1 MNLRWTLASAL
12 AASIA
17 CTGGMEPSPDE
28 QVVATVGGVPISVE
42 EFQRELARQRIDEND
57 TLISATT
64 ADMQKRTLI
73 ENMIERKLVLREA
86 EAQNVLVSIDEVE
99 AEFERMKRAWPGT
112 EFEESLKQRDVTP
125 AELKREIRTLLT
137 VRRFFR
143 DHVFPRVAVTDE
155 EVEDY
160 LEAHPEVAVT
170 PERVRARHI
179 VVQTE
184 EKAKEVLAEI
194 KGGLP
199 FEEAALQYSK
209 SPEGKSGG
217 ELGFF
222 ERGDM
227 PKIFDDVCFGAKKE
241 GVVDQVVASDYGFH
255 LFKVVEKRPETARPL
270 DVVRQEIE
278 ALLLEKKQREMQAS
292 FVKKL
297 RESTPIEIKE
307 KQLASIY

>member
-1 MNLRWTLASAL
+1 MRMARGTFGLLLAL
-12 AASIA
+12 LA
-17 CTGGMEPSPDE
+17 CTNTAEKTPEE
-28 QVVATVGGVPISVE
+28 QVVAMVGGVPVSVE
-42 EFQRELARQRIDEND
+42 EFQRELARLRIDQND

-64 ADMQKRTLI
+64 ASMQKRTLI
-73 ENMIERKLVLREA
+73 ENLIERKLVLREA
-86 EAQNVLVSIDEVE
+86 EAQNVLVGIDEVE

-112 EFEESLKQRDVTP
+112 EFEENLKERDVTP

-160 LEAHPEVAVT
+160 LEAHPEIAVA
-170 PERVRARHI
+170 PEQVRARHI

-184 EKAKEVLAEI
+184 EKAKEVLKEI
-194 KGGLP
+194 KHGLP
-199 FEEAALQYSK
+199 FEEAAMQYSK

-222 ERGDM
+222 ERGEM
-227 PKIFDDVCFGAKKE
+227 PRIFDDVCFGAKRE

-270 DVVRQEIE
+270 ELVRQEIE
-278 ALLLEKKQREMQAS
+278 ALLLEKKQRDMQVS
-292 FVKKL
+292 FVQKL
-297 RESTPIEIKE
+297 REATPIEIKE
-307 KQLASIY
+307 NRLASIY